1 MDKVQERMLRT
12 YKAADIIE
20 TVYVQYTLDNEEELN
35 KLPLEERRKIT
46 WEKFLAIAKEIESI
60 DDLENV
66 WGNREEF
73 DKLSLEES
81 NKIVEEKCKEILKR
95 LK

>member
-46 WEKFLAIAKEIESI
+46 WEKFLAIAKEIGSI

-73 DKLSLEES
+73 AKLSLEES
-81 NKIVEEKCKEILKR
+81 NKIVEEKCEEILKR